1 MAEKDVDMTEVA
13 EEMVK
18 DTGHVTLVYRSP
30 WAMDYPLSVTE
41 QIHHASIS
49 EQIRAGQGSA
59 LDKELSQQYYDFPDG
74 KDDGSAAVGVF
85 DLSEPAEVFEREQKF
100 KSSLVRELSNQVAR
114 KKAGDAAKKA
124 GDAAKT
130 ASEPPDQNGAG
141 KTASDSKT
149 TQ

>member
-1 MAEKDVDMTEVA
+1 MAEKDVKDVDMTEVA

-18 DTGHVTLVYRSP
+18 DSTVTLVYRSP

-59 LDKELSQQYYDFPDG
+59 LDKELSQQYYDFPNG
-74 KDDGSAAVGVF
+74 KDDGSAAIGVF

-100 KSSLVRELSNQVAR
+100 KSSLARELSSQVAL
-114 KKAGDAAKKA
+114 KKAA
-124 GDAAKT
+124 DAAKT

-141 KTASDSKT
+141 KTASDSET